1 MANLT
6 VALNG
11 IEVGRLSLGRSGA
24 MAFRY
29 LPEWLDR
36 PGARAISSV
45 FARETP
51 HF

>member
-29 LPEWLDR
+29 LPEWLDH